1 MPAST
6 TPARLTRAV
15 RWLVINLGLLLGLL
29 LLLEGALRLLGA
41 GGPPPKQRFWVY
53 HATFGWFSTPHARS
67 SDDRGG
73 PDAGNIVLNS
83 RGFRGPEVEPL
94 KPPGTVRIAVLGD
107 SFVFGGGV
115 DEEHLFT
122 AEMQRLLSERAPT
135 RYEVL
140 NAGMDGYS
148 TDQEWLLYR
157 EDVRPLRPDVVVL
170 VACDNDFEAN
180 TLDLVYRRYYKPY
193 FTAEGGQ
200 LHLHNVPVPQLDFVQ
215 RLKLWLGDHSRAWS
229 SLQSRRSERESVRR
243 LLGWFQVAQG
253 RGASEDPLA
262 LTLQLV
268 EALAGDVAADGAEIV
283 VVSTGHRG
291 ENAAPLRVL
300 KNRLRA
306 RGIPWMGLQGPLAEA
321 RQREPARHWDWPD
334 NSHWNVDSHRLVARL
349 LLDLLAR
356 EGILE
361 RRERLVAAAS
371 GSEAGRAARPAARGS
386 GRTGRPAS

>member
-1 MPAST
+1 MSASK
-6 TPARLTRAV
+6 TPARLGRAA
-15 RWLVINLGLLLGLL
+15 RWLAVNLGLLLGLAL
-29 LLLEGALRLLGA
+29 LIEALLRLLGA

-53 HATFGWFSTPHARS
+53 HPTFGWFSTPHALG

-83 RGFRGPEVEPL
+83 HGFRGPDADAV
-94 KPPGTVRIAVLGD
+94 KAPGTVRLAVLGD

-115 DEEHLFT
+115 DEDHLFT
-122 AEMQRLLSERAPT
+122 AEMQRLLSTRAPA

-148 TDQEWLLYR
+148 TDQEWLVYR
-157 EDVRPLRPDVVVL
+157 EEVRPLRPDVVVL

-193 FTAEGGQ
+193 FTSEDGQ
-200 LHLHNVPVPQLDFVQ
+200 LRLRNVPVPQLDLVQ
-215 RLKLWLGDHSRAWS
+215 RTKLWLGEHSRAWS
-229 SLQSRRSERESVRR
+229 SLQSRRSARAGVRR
-243 LLGWFQVAQG
+243 VLGWFQVAQARHSG
-253 RGASEDPLA
+253 EDPLA

-268 EALAGDVAADGAEIV
+268 EALASDVATDGAEFV
-283 VVSTGHRG
+283 VMSTGHRG
-291 ENAAPLRVL
+291 EDPAPLRVL

-306 RGIPWMGLQGPLAEA
+306 RGIPWMGLQGPLGEA
-321 RQREPARHWDWPD
+321 RLREPAKHWDWPD

-361 RRERLVAAAS
+361 RRERRAAAAV
-371 GSEAGRAARPAARGS
+371 GQ
-386 GRTGRPAS
+386 